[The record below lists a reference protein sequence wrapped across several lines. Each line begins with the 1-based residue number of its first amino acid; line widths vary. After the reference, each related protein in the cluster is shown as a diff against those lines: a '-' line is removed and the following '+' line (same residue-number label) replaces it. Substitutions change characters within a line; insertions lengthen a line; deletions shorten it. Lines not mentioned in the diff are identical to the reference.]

1 MKKRTITGA
10 CLFICLAPIYL
21 LGGYYMLALS
31 IILAYIAGF
40 ELIRMFSVK
49 HPGMAKYRFIMPLYS
64 CILILT
70 NFFAINKMLEFDYKF
85 LLLIIIL
92 SIICVLIITLRDSNL
107 DMSCAGLFM
116 LTIIYGGLFF
126 GFATSV
132 RYVSTIGD
140 VHSHWI
146 GFALMCYLTATT
158 AFTDMGAYTVGSLIG
173 KHKLCP
179 KISPNKT
186 IEGAVGGSLVGGIIG
201 TVIFVFI
208 EKHFGFSLFKIDN
221 MVLSVIVIFILTI
234 VLTILGQIGDLIASK
249 LKREYGIKDYSKI
262 FPGHGGVMDRF
273 DSTLITGTTLF
284 LVLFYLGIL

>member
-31 IILAYIAGF
+31 MVLAYIAGF

-49 HPGMAKYRFIMPLYS
+49 HPGMTKYKWIMPLYS

-70 NFFAINKMLEFDYKF
+70 NYFVVNKVFDFDYKF
-85 LLLIIIL
+85 LLLILFLTVICIL
-92 SIICVLIITLRDSNL
+92 VITLRDGSL
-107 DMSCAGLFM
+107 DMSCAGLFL
-116 LTIIYGGLFF
+116 LTVIYGGLFF
-126 GFATSV
+126 GLATSV
-132 RYVSTIGD
+132 RYVAQVGE

-146 GFALMCYLTATT
+146 GFGLMCYLTATT

-179 KISPNKT
+179 SISPNKT
-186 IEGAVGGSLVGGIIG
+186 VEGAIGGSLVGGIIG
-201 TVIFVFI
+201 TIIFVYI
-208 EKHFGFSLFKIDN
+208 ERHFGISLFGISN
-221 MVLSVIVIFILTI
+221 TVVSIIVTFVLTI